1 MTCIFTSDLLRPWLL
16 PALEAADICL
26 LCSASRSLRKELKLL
41 PSFSVTFRRDVLM
54 SDDAIISLAATI
66 RGMLSLTHLSIGV
79 AYQACSSV
87 SKLAECL
94 AGLQLAKLTVDARR
108 CNLGDQGVRA
118 WTKALACLMQ
128 NTSKLVF
135 LHLRLSFN
143 RISSKGALDLAK
155 VFENGCVQLKDVILD
170 VDINPIADSAFLLLQ
185 SLRTTHRLR
194 VDMAH
199 CDIGDVVAVKIACLL
214 NSAEFRDRP
223 EVRSIELDLRGNP
236 LIESKASI
244 AKATACLNAA
254 GHKCLSRESRRE
266 SKSSRVRQWEDAPVP
281 LVAGEPGRK
290 TKTSKYCKQFFNSE
304 ALGIDCGKDAP
315 LKEKA
320 SYLLHAVERELELLE
335 LTELQDE
342 LSSQEIFES
351 LRHLTDPEHPNLSLE
366 QLKVVEAGH
375 VWVNEATRTVFV
387 RFTPTVPTC
396 SVATL
401 IGLTIKAKL
410 LRSLPHRY
418 KVDVEITPGTHNT
431 EDQVNKQRAPPSP
444 HLRPGESSWA
454 AGEPFLACPASD

>member
-214 NSAEFRDRP
+214 NSAEFRDRNP
-223 EVRSIELDLRGNP
+223 DENPNPVVYGSGKTLQFRSL
-236 LIESKASI
+236 
-244 AKATACLNAA
+244 
-254 GHKCLSRESRRE
+254 
-266 SKSSRVRQWEDAPVP
+266 Q
-281 LVAGEPGRK
+281 
-290 TKTSKYCKQFFNSE
+290 
-304 ALGIDCGKDAP
+304 
-315 LKEKA
+315 
-320 SYLLHAVERELELLE
+320 ELLE

-431 EDQVNKQRAPPSP
+431 EDQVNKQLADKERVAAALENPA
-444 HLRPGESSWA
+444 LRNLINNGI
-454 AGEPFLACPASD
+454 AGTDKPDASLLLA